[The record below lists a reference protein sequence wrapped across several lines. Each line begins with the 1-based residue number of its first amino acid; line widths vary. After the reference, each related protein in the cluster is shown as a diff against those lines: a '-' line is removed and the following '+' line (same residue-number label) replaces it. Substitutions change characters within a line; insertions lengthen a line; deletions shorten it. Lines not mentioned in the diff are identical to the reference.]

1 MYPSSVVIFTIIY
14 HQGIENSSQ
23 NQLPASTAASVKEE
37 VVVGA

>member
-14 HQGIENSSQ
+14 HQGIENSS
-23 NQLPASTAASVKEE
+23 TAASVKEE